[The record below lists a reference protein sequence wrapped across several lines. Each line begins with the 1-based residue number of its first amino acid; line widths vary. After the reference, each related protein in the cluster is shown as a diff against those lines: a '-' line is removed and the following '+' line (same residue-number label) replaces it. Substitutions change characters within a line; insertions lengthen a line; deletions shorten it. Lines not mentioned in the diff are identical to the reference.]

1 MRSPSAL
8 SSESAAVAAQ
18 STRSRAFSHVALHH
32 LSEGRDP
39 VPKAGRHQGQ
49 TRSAG
54 SDHALLD
61 PVQTDVG
68 KAQLAFR
75 VGIDAAAFPGHAVRI
90 TLQCAYQ
97 DSDRDD

>member
-1 MRSPSAL
+1 MSPRWQL
-8 SSESAAVAAQ
+8 NP
-18 STRSRAFSHVALHH
+18 
-32 LSEGRDP
+32 RDP
-39 VPKAGRHQGQ
+39 EPFRTSPDTTSQKAGLQCLKRDRHPGQ

-75 VGIDAAAFPGHAVRI
+75 VGIDAAAFPGQVR
-90 TLQCAYQ
+90 AA
-97 DSDRDD
+97 